1 MKQRLIQLLKDE
13 VKPAL
18 GCTDPIAVCL
28 AAAKAKEILNDEVV
42 AVEVITSGN
51 IFKNGMCVGIPGT
64 DRIGLVIATALGIC
78 GGDASLGL
86 KVLET
91 LTPET
96 VRLAEEMM
104 DKKIIAVRSIPNTAS
119 VYINVK
125 IQGIVTDCE
134 VAIEGMHDTYTYLRR
149 GDQVLLSTD
158 KSTTTTE
165 KVNIFDSLTLK
176 ELAEIATTFTEEEIG
191 FLWEGVEMNK
201 AMAKY
206 GMEHDVGGQIGKS
219 IQEAMNNKD
228 LSNDLLA
235 NAMLWTASAS
245 DARMSG
251 VPLPVMSSSG
261 SGNHG
266 LTAILP
272 IAVYAEMYNSPKLEV
287 LRALALSHLLTS
299 YIKSYTG
306 RLSAVCGCGVAA
318 ATGCSFG
325 LAYLMGLGYNGME
338 KAVEMMIAG
347 ISGMIC
353 DGAKAGCAVKLAI
366 AASAAVESCM
376 MAKTFASLPKF
387 NGIVGTTIEQSIKNL
402 GTVCNLGMIETDNVI
417 LSVMNSM
424 NK

>member
-1 MKQRLIQLLKDE
+1 MRQKLIQLLRDE
-13 VKPAL
+13 VKPAI
-18 GCTDPIAVCL
+18 GCTEPIAVCL
-28 AAAKAKEILNDEVV
+28 AAAKAKEILKDEVV
-42 AVEVITSGN
+42 SVEVITSGN
-51 IFKNGMCVGIPGT
+51 IFKNGMGVGIPGT
-64 DRIGLVIATALGIC
+64 KRIGLVIATALGIC
-78 GGDASLGL
+78 GGDAAKGL
-86 KVLET
+86 KVLEAI
-91 LTPET
+91 TPEE
-96 VRLAEEMM
+96 VVLAEEMM
-104 DKKIIAVRSIPNTAS
+104 DRKIISVRSIPNTAS
-119 VYINVK
+119 VYINIK
-125 IQGIVTDCE
+125 MQGVTSDCE
-134 VAIEGMHDTYTYLRR
+134 VTVEGKHDAFIYLRR
-149 GDQVLLSTD
+149 GEEVLLQADKAASTA
-158 KSTTTTE
+158 TA
-165 KVNIFDSLTLK
+165 VNIFDSLSLR
-176 ELAEIATTFTEEEIG
+176 ELAEIATSFTEEEIG

-219 IQEAMNNKD
+219 IQEAMKNKD
-228 LSNDLLA
+228 LASDLLT
-235 NAMLWTASAS
+235 NAMLWTAAAS

-251 VPLPVMSSSG
+251 VPMPVMSSSG

-272 IAVYAEMYNSPKLEV
+272 IAVYADMYASPKLEV

-325 LAYLMGLGYNGME
+325 LAYLMGLGYDGME

-353 DGAKAGCAVKLAI
+353 DGAKAGCAVKLAL

-376 MAKTFASLPKF
+376 MAKAFANLPKF

-402 GTVCNLGMIETDNVI
+402 GTVCNLGMVETDNVI

>member
-1 MKQRLIQLLKDE
+1 
-13 VKPAL
+13 
-18 GCTDPIAVCL
+18 
-28 AAAKAKEILNDEVV
+28 
-42 AVEVITSGN
+42 
-51 IFKNGMCVGIPGT
+51 MCVGIPGT

-134 VAIEGMHDTYTYLRR
+134 VTIEGMHDTYTYLRR

-219 IQEAMNNKD
+219 IQEAMKNKD